1 MERVFSGKYI
11 ELTGCDRPKV
21 SVFVPLREL
30 PEILDT
36 VLASGG

>member
-1 MERVFSGKYI
+1 MRRESILGQVHRV
-11 ELTGCDRPKV
+11 DRLPKV
-21 SVFVPLREL
+21 SVFVPLWEL